1 MDQYCMNELPETVRK
16 YKKYTENFQEWLMQ
30 TAVQRGVENAA
41 RIAEQAKKRGKGKKK
56 YKISTEQ
63 QEFLVDGIAE
73 TEEPL
78 EDTSGLRDLQGKD

>member
-1 MDQYCMNELPETVRK
+1 MNELPETVRK
-16 YKKYTENFQEWLMQ
+16 YKKYTDNFQEWLMQ

>member
-1 MDQYCMNELPETVRK
+1 MNELPETVRK